1 MELPVYNTTG
11 EIIKQIKVSDYVFA
25 MPFNEAVVHQALIAQ
40 QANARQGTSS
50 TKTRSEVA
58 GSTAKLYRQKHTGM
72 ARAGSRRSPIRRGG
86 GIAFGPKPRSY
97 RQSLPKKMRRLAL
110 RCILSAK
117 AKDGQLKILEHL
129 EFDQPRTK
137 DLVKVLTALGI
148 ESTTLIAIAEPD
160 ENMVKSARNIA
171 GIKTIPANLLNV
183 KDMLSYKILLM
194 NETAIRTAELL
205 WGEKLSQGES
215 DASL

>member
-137 DLVKVLTALGI
+137 DMVKVLTALGI

-194 NETAIRTAELL
+194 NEMAIRTAELL